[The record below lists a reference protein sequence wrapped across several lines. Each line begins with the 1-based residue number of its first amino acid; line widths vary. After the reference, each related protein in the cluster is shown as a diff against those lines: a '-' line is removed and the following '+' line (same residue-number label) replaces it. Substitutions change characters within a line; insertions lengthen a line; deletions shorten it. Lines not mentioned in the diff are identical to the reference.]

1 MAKNKKIEEASI
13 VDEEEKVEKK
23 KTRTKVHKVTRK
35 EHVEKAF
42 FVQRF
47 AAFIIDIFI
56 ISMIA
61 SILAYP
67 FLDMESIQKLNE
79 SSTEV
84 VNDYMSQDISMDDYV
99 SESVSISYE
108 MAKKQGVLSLIT
120 IFLNI
125 LYFVVF
131 QLKNNGQTLGK
142 QLLKIKVVS
151 NDDSELT
158 TNQLIFRSLIIN
170 SILIDMVSFA
180 MLLFASRDVYFYGA
194 GFLGMVQ
201 FGIIV
206 ISGFMI
212 MGKTHRGIH
221 DLVAHTDVVRS
232 DVVKEMET
240 CEN

>member
-23 KTRTKVHKVTRK
+23 KTRTKVHKVTKK

-108 MAKKQGVLSLIT
+108 IAKKQGVLSLIT

-142 QLLKIKVVS
+142 QLLKIKVV
-151 NDDSELT
+151 N
-158 TNQLIFRSLIIN
+158 
-170 SILIDMVSFA
+170 A
-180 MLLFASRDVYFYGA
+180 
-194 GFLGMVQ
+194 
-201 FGIIV
+201 
-206 ISGFMI
+206 
-212 MGKTHRGIH
+212 
-221 DLVAHTDVVRS
+221 
-232 DVVKEMET
+232 
-240 CEN
+240 